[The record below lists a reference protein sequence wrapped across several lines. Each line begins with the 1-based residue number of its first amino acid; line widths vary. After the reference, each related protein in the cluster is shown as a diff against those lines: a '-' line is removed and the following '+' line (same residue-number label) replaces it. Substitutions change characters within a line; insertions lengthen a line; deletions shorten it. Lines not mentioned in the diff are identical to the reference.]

1 MAIALNAHH
10 LARQSALRND
20 TRNAAIVFFVVAGI
34 CISLAAFAVA
44 IRLYIR
50 FRITRNPWWDD
61 ATTVVALISE
71 KDIYQMNQ
79 LLTRGL

>member
-20 TRNAAIVFFVVAGI
+20 THNAAIVFFVVAGI
-34 CISLAAFAVA
+34 CISLAAIAVA

-61 ATTVVALISE
+61 GMPA
-71 KDIYQMNQ
+71 
-79 LLTRGL
+79 GLGRLFR